1 MNLTEFAKHM
11 GVTRQAVQQAIK
23 MNRLT
28 EASYSVDN
36 SGKRPNYNIFLD
48 SAESEWNRN
57 TLSVGNNLHTKI
69 AETST
74 AEKKKLQQQK
84 TVKKNEAISKKHI
97 SPQSIAPRVNHNDGS
112 GDFPSINESK
122 EKEAYFN
129 AELKRVKLDQE
140 LKNLVSYELVEK
152 IYTNMI
158 IKFRNQIISTK
169 PKFKKLLGAEKS
181 LIVSSE
187 LDNILNQFA
196 ILSKDDFE

>member
-1 MNLTEFAKHM
+1 M
-11 GVTRQAVQQAIK
+11 
-23 MNRLT
+23 
-28 EASYSVDN
+28 
-36 SGKRPNYNIFLD
+36 
-48 SAESEWNRN
+48 
-57 TLSVGNNLHTKI
+57 
-69 AETST
+69 
-74 AEKKKLQQQK
+74 
-84 TVKKNEAISKKHI
+84 
-97 SPQSIAPRVNHNDGS
+97 
-112 GDFPSINESK
+112 
-122 EKEAYFN
+122 
-129 AELKRVKLDQE
+129 KLDQE